1 MNENLLLQNLNTYGK
16 IDEQPPT
23 ISQEV
28 AERLAAH
35 HLALAQL
42 YRSIAGI
49 KPIATDAH
57 QKRMRQ
63 AANR

>member
-1 MNENLLLQNLNTYGK
+1 MNQNILLQNLNVCGK
-16 IDEQPPT
+16 IDEQPQT
-23 ISQEV
+23 ISPEV

-63 AANR
+63 TANR

>member
-1 MNENLLLQNLNTYGK
+1 MNQNILLQNLNNYGK

-28 AERLAAH
+28 AERLATH

-49 KPIATDAH
+49 KPIATDSH